1 MNTRRKILV
10 LLCAL
15 TVVFSWGYS
24 AGEAVAAEPIKIG
37 AFFDLSGT
45 ASFIG
50 TPTKL
55 VATMVV
61 EKINKEG
68 GINGRPLELV
78 IGDTEGDPTRALMV
92 AKRLV
97 ENEKVVAIIG
107 PTRTGT
113 GMAVK
118 KYLEGK
124 QIPTV
129 MTVGGDPVIMEGMH
143 GGKNFGTARWIFK
156 SPQRSSIA
164 VQKVYKYLQ
173 AKKVKNIALITA
185 SDGFGR
191 DGKRWLTK
199 LAGKYGL
206 AIVADESFGVRDAD
220 MTTQLTKIKNTDA
233 QIIICWT
240 IGPAGSI
247 VSKNIKQLAI
257 KLPLVQCHGLPDPKY
272 IELAGRASEGNV
284 MPSTKL
290 MAYSQLPDSDPQ
302 KAVISQFVRLYN
314 ETYNYDSQFP
324 INAHSGYAWDAIYI
338 VANAMKKVGTD
349 K

>member
-10 LLCAL
+10 LLCAI
-15 TVVFSWGYS
+15 TVAFSWGYS

-37 AFFDLSGT
+37 AFFDLSGP

-97 ENEKVVAIIG
+97 ENEKVVALIG

-185 SDGFGR
+185 S
-191 DGKRWLTK
+191 
-199 LAGKYGL
+199 
-206 AIVADESFGVRDAD
+206 
-220 MTTQLTKIKNTDA
+220 
-233 QIIICWT
+233 
-240 IGPAGSI
+240 
-247 VSKNIKQLAI
+247 
-257 KLPLVQCHGLPDPKY
+257 
-272 IELAGRASEGNV
+272 
-284 MPSTKL
+284 
-290 MAYSQLPDSDPQ
+290 
-302 KAVISQFVRLYN
+302 
-314 ETYNYDSQFP
+314 
-324 INAHSGYAWDAIYI
+324 
-338 VANAMKKVGTD
+338 
-349 K
+349 